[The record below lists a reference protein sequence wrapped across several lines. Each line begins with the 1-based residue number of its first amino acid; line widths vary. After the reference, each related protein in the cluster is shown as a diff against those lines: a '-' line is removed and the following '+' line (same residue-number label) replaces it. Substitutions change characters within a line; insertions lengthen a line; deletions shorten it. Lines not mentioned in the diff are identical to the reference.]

1 MYTCNCMFVRN
12 IYEVVGNFLLWNGEY
27 CGGLIRRMDR
37 KEQMMTRTVRPQS
50 CYLCAMVCHLPRCA
64 SLSARPQRTRDCM
77 QSLNNCIF
85 FFSGRLLNN
94 SLQVPLRRANDK
106 CMWNWWS
113 LLTCCYSKNNKI
125 IRKLLRE
132 FHPGPF
138 PKFCVILGFSCMHS
152 S

>member
-1 MYTCNCMFVRN
+1 MFVRN
-12 IYEVVGNFLLWNGEY
+12 IYEIVGNFLLWNGEY

-85 FFSGRLLNN
+85 FFQGDSLITVCKYRSGEQMISVCEIGDPYLH
-94 SLQVPLRRANDK
+94 V
-106 CMWNWWS
+106 
-113 LLTCCYSKNNKI
+113 
-125 IRKLLRE
+125 
-132 FHPGPF
+132 
-138 PKFCVILGFSCMHS
+138 VILRTIKS
-152 S
+152 